1 MIFKADGTELS
12 YKLLNTLLD
21 KTFMTCI
28 SKDET
33 RQSIYQKVLHH
44 SDLLQLVA
52 VTGHIAF
59 FSKSKY
65 SIGSSDKV
73 IDLEGMKISD
83 IEFPSVKFI
92 QYSPENCKMLEK
104 VLIDLPK
111 IKVTKNAPTA
121 YLNRNAQG
129 EHYFS
134 LSKDDSTLLG
144 VDSNFLI
151 NLAGLK
157 IDISILKKE
166 AEVRPIYFHFRE
178 GETYVV
184 MPKKL

>member
-12 YKLLNTLLD
+12 YKLLNPLLD
-21 KTFMTCI
+21 KTFLTCI
-28 SKDET
+28 CKDET

-44 SDLLQLVA
+44 SELLQLVA
-52 VTGHIAF
+52 VTGYVAF
-59 FSKSKY
+59 FSRSKY
-65 SIGSSDKV
+65 SIDSSDKV
-73 IDLEGMKISD
+73 IDLEGMKLSD
-83 IEFPSVKFI
+83 REFPSVKII
-92 QYSPENCKMLEK
+92 QYLPENCQMLEK

-111 IKVTKNAPTA
+111 LKVTKNSPTA
-121 YLNRNAQG
+121 YLNKNAQG

-134 LSKDDSTLLG
+134 LSKDDSTILG

-157 IDISILKKE
+157 IDLSILKTD
-166 AEVRPIYFHFRE
+166 ATLRPIYFHFRE

-184 MPKKL
+184 MPKKI